1 MSMPKLFVC
10 LFLLCSYFVSAQQL
24 DLNDAIQLAK
34 TNNRTLQNAS
44 KDVLMARQKR
54 WETIAIGLPQVSLS
68 AGYVNAIKQPV
79 SLIPAEFFGGQP
91 GEFNEVIF
99 GTEQSANAGLRLE
112 QLIFDGSYLV
122 GLQASEIYLR
132 ISKQAYTKTEQA
144 IIQATTDAYVNALLA
159 KAQVGVLEQ
168 NLEAAE
174 QNLSEIKA
182 VFENGLTEEEN
193 VQQLQLIATSLQ
205 SSLTYTKQMADVAK
219 NVLRY
224 VMGME
229 LDAPLTLGSTLEGLA
244 LQLQS
249 ERSETLTLKNNI
261 DYQMAQND
269 IRTKEL
275 LLKLERFKSLP
286 RISAYLSGGY
296 DGYNQEFAFTQ
307 PEQNWFGRASF
318 GLNLSFPVF
327 SSFQSQAKR
336 QQAKLALE
344 QAKNLAENVE
354 QELLLEE
361 SRLRNAVQ
369 FNLENMKTTAA
380 NLALASAIE
389 KKNQIKFKEGLVSGF
404 TLRQAQT
411 QLYDAQNDYLT
422 AMQQLVISKTSLSL
436 LLNPVTSDK

>member
-1 MSMPKLFVC
+1 M
-10 LFLLCSYFVSAQQL
+10 SAQQL

-68 AGYVNAIKQPV
+68 AGYVNEIKQPV

-369 FNLENMKTTAA
+369 FNLEKMKTTAA

>member
-1 MSMPKLFVC
+1 M
-10 LFLLCSYFVSAQQL
+10 
-24 DLNDAIQLAK
+24 
-34 TNNRTLQNAS
+34 
-44 KDVLMARQKR
+44 
-54 WETIAIGLPQVSLS
+54 
-68 AGYVNAIKQPV
+68 
-79 SLIPAEFFGGQP
+79 
-91 GEFNEVIF
+91 
-99 GTEQSANAGLRLE
+99 RLE

-369 FNLENMKTTAA
+369 FNLENMKTTTA
-380 NLALASAIE
+380 NLALAAAIE

>member
-1 MSMPKLFVC
+1 MPKLFVC

-24 DLNDAIQLAK
+24 NLNDAIQLAK

-44 KDVLMARQKR
+44 KDILMARQKR

-79 SLIPAEFFGGQP
+79 SLIPAEFFGGQA

-380 NLALASAIE
+380 NLALAAAIE

-411 QLYDAQNDYLT
+411 QLYDAQNNYLT